1 MPAQRTRLVLVLL
14 VLGAGLHLYRLAE
27 PRRVVFDEVHFGG
40 FVTHYLGDHG
50 YFFDIH
56 PPHAKLLIAG
66 LAALGGYRGDQPF
79 ESLDQPIEKVSPTL
93 LRLVPALSGILLP
106 LVLFGLLLQLG
117 ATPLAAFLG
126 GLAVALDNA
135 ILLQTRII
143 ALDGILLLATF
154 GSLSAVL
161 AALAASSRVR
171 ASGLALLA
179 GGLVGL
185 AAGTK
190 FTGLAALPLAF
201 ACLLA
206 TLLPRPGWAAARRAA
221 SLCVWLMTGAVAVY
235 VAGWRIHFALLGEPG
250 PGYAW
255 AVPSGDFLFDTVHVH
270 RLMLASN
277 YGLTAPHPYA
287 SPWWSW
293 PLMVRPVYYWNHADG
308 ALYFL
313 GNPALWWG
321 TTLGLVLLFG
331 NALLLRASELRLAT
345 GGSPWP
351 PRLWVPLLGFAIALL
366 PLVRVPRAL
375 FLYHYLTPLLFAL
388 CAVLLWLD
396 RIGWTRAGGLRRQ
409 RASYFAA
416 IAALALGFVA
426 ISPFTFA
433 FVRATAYREL
443 VFGIFPGWR

>member
-1 MPAQRTRLVLVLL
+1 MPAQRTRLALVLL
-14 VLGAGLHLYRLAE
+14 ALGALLHLYRLAE

-40 FVTHYLGDHG
+40 FVTNYLGDHS

-66 LAALGGYRGDQPF
+66 VAALGGYRGSQPF
-79 ESLDQPIEKVSPTL
+79 EKLDQPIEKVSPGL

-117 ATPLAAFLG
+117 ASPAAAFLG
-126 GLAVALDNA
+126 GLAVLLDNA
-135 ILLQTRII
+135 ILLQTRVI

-154 GSLSAVL
+154 GGLSAVL
-161 AALAASSRVR
+161 AALSAASRVR
-171 ASGLALLA
+171 ASAFALLA
-179 GGLVGL
+179 GALAGL

-190 FTGLAALPLAF
+190 FTGLAALPVVG
-201 ACLLA
+201 ACIAA
-206 TLLPRPGWAAARRAA
+206 TLLPRPSWASVRRVG
-221 SLCVWLMTGAVAVY
+221 SLSVWVLSGAFAVY
-235 VAGWRIHFALLGEPG
+235 AAGWVIHFALLTEPG
-250 PGYAW
+250 IGYVW
-255 AVPSGDFLFDTVHVH
+255 AVPTGDFLFDTVRIH

-287 SPWWSW
+287 SAWWSW
-293 PLMVRPVYYWNHADG
+293 PLMLRPVYYWNHADS
-308 ALYFL
+308 ALYFV

-321 TTLGLVLLFG
+321 TTLGCVLLLGNLVLL
-331 NALLLRASELRLAT
+331 RVSELRLAT

-351 PRLWVPLLGFAIALL
+351 PRLWIPLLGYVISLL

-375 FLYHYLTPLLFAL
+375 FLYHYLTALLFAL

-396 RIGWTRAGGLRRQ
+396 RVGWTRPGGFRRQ
-409 RASYFAA
+409 RASYFGA
-416 IAALALGFVA
+416 IGALVLGFVA

-433 FVRATAYREL
+433 FVTAPAYREW
-443 VFGIFPGWR
+443 VFGLFPGWR

>member
-14 VLGAGLHLYRLAE
+14 ALGALLHLYRLAE

-40 FVTHYLGDHG
+40 FVTNYLGDHS

-66 LAALGGYRGDQPF
+66 VAALGGYRGSQPF
-79 ESLDQPIEKVSPTL
+79 ENLDQPIEKVSPAL
-93 LRLVPALSGILLP
+93 LRCLPALSGILLP

-117 ATPLAAFLG
+117 ASPAAAFLG
-126 GLAVALDNA
+126 GLAATLDNA
-135 ILLQTRII
+135 ILLQTRVI

-161 AALAASSRVR
+161 AALAAASRAR
-171 ASGLALLA
+171 ASAFALLA
-179 GGLVGL
+179 GGLAGL

-190 FTGLAALPLAF
+190 FTGLAALPVVG
-201 ACLLA
+201 ACILA
-206 TLLPRPGWAAARRAA
+206 TLLPRPSSSALRRVT
-221 SLCVWLMTGAVAVY
+221 SLSVWVLSGAVVVY
-235 VAGWRIHFALLGEPG
+235 ATGWVIHFALLGEPG
-250 PGYAW
+250 QGYVW
-255 AVPSGDFLFDTVHVH
+255 AVPTGDFLFDTVRIH

-277 YGLTAPHPYA
+277 YGLTVPHPYA
-287 SPWWSW
+287 SAWWSW
-293 PLMVRPVYYWNHADG
+293 PLMVRPVFYWSHADA
-308 ALYFL
+308 ALYFV

-321 TTLGLVLLFG
+321 TTLGLLLLLGNAVLL
-331 NALLLRASELRLAT
+331 RVSELRLAT

-351 PRLWVPLLGFAIALL
+351 RLLWIPLLGYGISLL

-375 FLYHYLTPLLFAL
+375 FLYHYLTALLFAL
-388 CAVLLWLD
+388 CAVVLWLD
-396 RIGWTRAGGLRRQ
+396 RVGFTRPGGLRRQ

-416 IAALALGFVA
+416 IGALVLGFVA

-433 FVRATAYREL
+433 FVTAPAYREL
-443 VFGIFPGWR
+443 VFGLFPGWR

>member
-14 VLGAGLHLYRLAE
+14 AVGAFLHLYRLAE

-40 FVTHYLGDHG
+40 FVTSYLGDRS

-66 LAALGGYRGDQPF
+66 VAALGGYRGDQPF
-79 ESLDQPIEKVSPTL
+79 ESLDQPIEKVSPAL
-93 LRLVPALSGILLP
+93 LRLVPALSGIALP

-126 GLAVALDNA
+126 GLATALDNA
-135 ILLQTRII
+135 ILLQTRIV

-161 AALAASSRVR
+161 AALSARGRLR
-171 ASGLALLA
+171 ASAFAALA
-179 GGLVGL
+179 GGLAGL

-190 FTGLAALPLAF
+190 FTGLAALALVGV
-201 ACLLA
+201 CLLA
-206 TLLPRPGWAAARRAA
+206 TLLPRPGWASVRRVLSLSVWAGAA
-221 SLCVWLMTGAVAVY
+221 AVAVY
-235 VAGWRIHFALLGEPG
+235 VAGWTIHFALLTEPG
-250 PGYAW
+250 LGYAW
-255 AVPSGDFLFDTVHVH
+255 AVPTGDFLFDTVRIH

-293 PLMVRPVYYWNHADG
+293 PLMVRPVFYWNHGDG

-313 GNPALWWG
+313 GNPAVWWG
-321 TTLGLVLLFG
+321 AALGLVLLFG
-331 NALLLRASELRLAT
+331 NLALLRVSELRLAT
-345 GGSPWP
+345 GASPWP
-351 PRLWVPLLGFAIALL
+351 PRLWIPLLGWAIALL

-396 RIGWTRAGGLRRQ
+396 RVGWTRPGGFRRQ

-416 IAALALGFVA
+416 IGLLVLGFLA

-433 FVRATAYREL
+433 FARAPAWREL